1 MTLRLKQIRLTNW
14 KCYPSQNITFNRHPD
29 RKIQIIFGNNGHGK
43 TSLMTAILWCLYGGD
58 IVSKETLKT
67 YFYRGK
73 DDSSSAEEKEMRVE
87 LNFTKN
93 EKNYFISRTAKLKV
107 NGSTFYPSVE
117 EALFYED
124 GTMKGSNSREYIEA
138 LLPKSIRDFFCF
150 DGLKIEQ
157 YAQITQTKEA
167 KEAIEKVLGIPELR
181 NLRDDTEKALQ
192 ELEKRLNKAEGTSQ
206 KFTDKLQ
213 QLRELEEEIYLQ
225 QGQLKNAKDSE
236 KEAIIIYQDAQ
247 ERASQIESLRDKL
260 EEKNYLDKNRIELQP
275 QLNNVQ
281 KDIDSWLKKASIP
294 LLINFVQEMVDDW
307 QVTSLKSTSK
317 TNSTAFLKAILD
329 DESCLCG
336 RCLDKNSRDFILQQI
351 AELESLE
358 VDKATII
365 EKEQIRFHLQGII
378 RDNAKFSNY
387 SQLLL
392 KRDRLEEEIEEIN
405 QHIKQLNKE
414 TTGIN
419 QDSANEIWRKVG
431 ESEQKI
437 KRSEERIERL
447 QKEIETQ
454 EKQLENLRKE
464 VEILASENQTTL
476 MLSNQVKMARGLK
489 NATNELIEWHID
501 NSRKRINQVTSDR
514 YLQVTNKPDEY
525 VRVEVTEE
533 YTLGIRTITGKLLNP
548 DVLSAGE
555 KEALAFAF
563 ITGLN
568 QITDTCVP
576 LIMDTPFGHLDEKHQ
591 KNIIKSLSNLNSQVI
606 ILATDR
612 DLPDPLLNLLLPYT
626 TDMFKIHRL
635 AADEDASTIE
645 VMEGY

>member
-14 KCYPSQNITFNRHPD
+14 KCYPSQNITFNLHPH

-43 TSLMTAILWCLYGGD
+43 TSLMAAILWCLYGGD

-73 DDSSSAEEKEMRVE
+73 GDSSPAIEMRVE

-93 EKNYFISRTAKLKV
+93 DKNYFISRTAKLNV
-107 NGSTFYPSVE
+107 NGSTSYPSVE

-157 YAQITQTKEA
+157 YTQITQTKEA

-181 NLRDDTEKALQ
+181 NLRDDAEKALQ
-192 ELEKRLNKAEGTSQ
+192 ELENRLNKAEGTSQ
-206 KFTDKLQ
+206 PLRDKTQ
-213 QLRELEEEIYLQ
+213 QLRELEEEIDLK
-225 QGQLKNAKDSE
+225 QGQRKNAKDE
-236 KEAIIIYQDAQ
+236 GKNAMIIHQDAQ
-247 ERASQIESLRDKL
+247 EKAAQIKSLREKL
-260 EEKNYLDKNRIELQP
+260 EEIHNLEKKRIGLQT
-275 QLNNVQ
+275 QLNNLQ
-281 KDIDSWLKKASIP
+281 KSIDSWLKKASIP

-307 QVTSLKSTSK
+307 QVTSLKSTYK
-317 TNSTAFLKAILD
+317 TNSTAVLKAILD

-358 VDKATII
+358 VDNTTRI
-365 EKEQIRFHLQGII
+365 EKEQLSIDLQGII

-392 KRDRLEEEIEEIN
+392 QRDHLEEEIEEVN
-405 QHIKQLNKE
+405 QHIKQLKQE
-414 TTGIN
+414 STGID
-419 QDSANEIWRKVG
+419 QDSVREIWRKVD
-431 ESEQKI
+431 ESERKVKEI
-437 KRSEERIERL
+437 EERSERL
-447 QKEIETQ
+447 QKDIETK
-454 EKQLENLRKE
+454 EKELENLRKE
-464 VEILASENQTTL
+464 VEILARENQTTL

-501 NSRKRINQVTSDR
+501 NSQKMITQVTSDR
-514 YLQVTNKPDEY
+514 YLQVTNKPEEY
-525 VRVEVTEE
+525 RGVEITPE
-533 YTLGIRTITGKLLNP
+533 YTLGIRTITGKLLHP

-576 LIMDTPFGHLDEKHQ
+576 LIMDTPFGHLDKEHR
-591 KNIIKSLSNLNSQVI
+591 KNIINSLPNLNSQVI

-612 DLPDPLLNLLLPYT
+612 DLSDPLLNLLRPHT
-626 TDMFKIHRL
+626 TDIFKIHRL
-635 AADEDASTIE
+635 TADEDASVIE
-645 VMEGY
+645 MMES

>member
-1 MTLRLKQIRLTNW
+1 MTLRLRQIRLTNW
-14 KCYPSQNITFNRHPD
+14 KCYPSQNITFNLHPD

-43 TSLMTAILWCLYGGD
+43 TSLMEAILWCLYGGD
-58 IVSKETLKT
+58 IVSKETLRT

-73 DDSSSAEEKEMRVE
+73 YDSQLAAEMRVE

-93 EKNYFISRTAKLKV
+93 EKNYFISRTATLKV

-117 EALFYED
+117 EAVFYED

-150 DGLKIEQ
+150 DGLKIER
-157 YAQITQTKEA
+157 YAQMTQTKEA

-192 ELEKRLNKAEGTSQ
+192 ELEKRLNKAEGTS
-206 KFTDKLQ
+206 KDFKEKMQ
-213 QLRELEEEIYLQ
+213 QLRELEEEIDIQ
-225 QGQLKNAKDSE
+225 KGQLKNAKDNE
-236 KEAIIIYQDAQ
+236 KDAITIYEDAQ
-247 ERASQIESLRDKL
+247 EKAAQIESLREKL
-260 EEKNYLDKNRIELQP
+260 EKINNLDKKRIGLQT
-275 QLNNVQ
+275 QLNNLQ
-281 KDIDSWLKKASIP
+281 KSIDSWLKKASIP
-294 LLINFVQEMVDDW
+294 LLINFVQEMVDDL

-317 TNSTAFLKAILD
+317 TNSTAVLKAILE

-351 AELESLE
+351 AELESLKI
-358 VDKATII
+358 DNTSTIA
-365 EKEQIRFHLQGII
+365 KDDLRRDLQVII

-392 KRDRLEEEIEEIN
+392 QRDRLEEEIEEIN
-405 QHIKQLNKE
+405 QHIKRLKQE

-419 QDSANEIWRKVG
+419 QESANETWRKVG

-437 KRSEERIERL
+437 KMIQERIERL
-447 QKEIETQ
+447 QKEIEIK

-501 NSRKRINQVTSDR
+501 NSQKMINQVTSDR
-514 YLQVTNKPDEY
+514 YLQVTNKPEEY
-525 VRVEVTEE
+525 RGVEITPE

-576 LIMDTPFGHLDEKHQ
+576 LIMDTPFGHLDKEHQ
-591 KNIIKSLSNLNSQVI
+591 KNIINSLPNLNSQVI

-612 DLPDPLLNLLLPYT
+612 DLPDPLLNLLRPHTADIL
-626 TDMFKIHRL
+626 KIRRL
-635 AADEDASTIE
+635 AADEDASVIE
-645 VMEGY
+645 VMESY

>member
-14 KCYPSQNITFNRHPD
+14 KCYPSQNITFNLHPD

-73 DDSSSAEEKEMRVE
+73 DDSLPAIEMRVE
-87 LNFTKN
+87 LNFTKK

-107 NGSTFYPSVE
+107 NGSTSYPSVE

-124 GTMKGSNSREYIEA
+124 GTMRSNSREYIEA

-157 YAQITQTKEA
+157 YTQITQTKEA

-192 ELEKRLNKAEGTSQ
+192 ELENRLNKAKGTSQ
-206 KFTDKLQ
+206 AFKDKMQ
-213 QLRELEEEIYLQ
+213 QLRELEEEIYLKK
-225 QGQLKNAKDSE
+225 GQRKNAKDEE
-236 KEAIIIYQDAQ
+236 KNAQIIHHDAQ
-247 ERASQIESLRDKL
+247 EKAAQIESLREKL
-260 EEKNYLDKNRIELQP
+260 EEIHNLEKKRIGLQTQLDNLQ
-275 QLNNVQ
+275 
-281 KDIDSWLKKASIP
+281 KSIDSWLKKASIP
-294 LLINFVQEMVDDW
+294 LLINFVQEMADDL
-307 QVTSLKSTSK
+307 QVTSLKSTYK
-317 TNSTAFLKAILD
+317 TNSTAVLKAILD

-358 VDKATII
+358 VDNATRI
-365 EKEQIRFHLQGII
+365 EKDLIRIDLQGII

-392 KRDRLEEEIEEIN
+392 QRDLLEEEIEEIN
-405 QHIKQLNKE
+405 QHIKQLKQE

-419 QDSANEIWRKVG
+419 QSANEIWLKVG
-431 ESEQKI
+431 ESGKNV
-437 KRSEERIERL
+437 ERIQEKIERL
-447 QKEIETQ
+447 QKDIEIK

-464 VEILASENQTTL
+464 VEILASENKTTL
-476 MLSNQVKMARGLK
+476 MLSNQVKMAIRLK

-501 NSRKRINQVTSDR
+501 NSQKMINQVTSDR
-514 YLQVTNKPDEY
+514 YLQITSKPEEY
-525 VRVEVTEE
+525 RGVEITPE
-533 YTLGIRTITGKLLNP
+533 YTLGIRTLTGKLLNP

-576 LIMDTPFGHLDEKHQ
+576 LIMDTPFGHLDKEHQ
-591 KNIIKSLSNLNSQVI
+591 KNIINSLPNLNSQVI

-626 TDMFKIHRL
+626 TDIFKIHRL
-635 AADEDASTIE
+635 AADEDASVIE
-645 VMEGY
+645 VMESY

>member
-1 MTLRLKQIRLTNW
+1 
-14 KCYPSQNITFNRHPD
+14 
-29 RKIQIIFGNNGHGK
+29 
-43 TSLMTAILWCLYGGD
+43 MTAILWCLYGVD

-73 DDSSSAEEKEMRVE
+73 GDSSPAIEMRVE
-87 LNFTKN
+87 LNFIKN
-93 EKNYFISRTAKLKV
+93 EKNYFISRTAKLKG

-157 YAQITQTKEA
+157 YTQITQTKEA

-192 ELEKRLNKAEGTSQ
+192 ELETRLNKAEGTSQ
-206 KFTDKLQ
+206 VFRNKMQ
-213 QLRELEEEIYLQ
+213 QMRELEEDIDLKK
-225 QGQLKNAKDSE
+225 GQLKNAKNSE
-236 KEAIIIYQDAQ
+236 KDAIIIYQDAQ
-247 ERASQIESLRDKL
+247 EKAAQIESLREKL
-260 EEKNYLDKNRIELQP
+260 EEIHNLEKKRIGLQT
-275 QLNNVQ
+275 QLNNQQ
-281 KDIDSWLKKASIP
+281 KSIDSWLKKASIP
-294 LLINFVQEMVDDW
+294 LLINFVQEMVDDL
-307 QVTSLKSTSK
+307 QVTSLKSTYK
-317 TNSTAFLKAILD
+317 TNSTVILKAILD

-336 RCLDKNSRDFILQQI
+336 RCLDKNSRNFILQQI

-358 VDKATII
+358 VDNATRI
-365 EKEQIRFHLQGII
+365 EKDQIRIDLQGIM

-392 KRDRLEEEIEEIN
+392 QRDRLEEEIEEIN
-405 QHIKQLNKE
+405 QHIRQLKQE
-414 TTGIN
+414 TTGID
-419 QDSANEIWRKVG
+419 QDSVREIWRKVD
-431 ESEQKI
+431 ESERKVKVI
-437 KRSEERIERL
+437 EESVERL
-447 QKEIETQ
+447 QKEIEIK

-501 NSRKRINQVTSDR
+501 NSQKMINQATSDR
-514 YLQVTNKPDEY
+514 YLQVTNKPEEY
-525 VRVEVTEE
+525 RGVEITPE
-533 YTLGIRTITGKLLNP
+533 YTLGIRTITGKLLHP

-576 LIMDTPFGHLDEKHQ
+576 LIMDTPFGHLDEEHQ
-591 KNIIKSLSNLNSQVI
+591 KNIINSLPNLNSQVI

-612 DLPDPLLNLLLPYT
+612 DLNENLLNLLRPHTADIL
-626 TDMFKIHRL
+626 KINRL

>member
-1 MTLRLKQIRLTNW
+1 
-14 KCYPSQNITFNRHPD
+14 
-29 RKIQIIFGNNGHGK
+29 
-43 TSLMTAILWCLYGGD
+43 MTAILWCLYGLD

-73 DDSSSAEEKEMRVE
+73 DNSSPAREMRVE
-87 LNFTKN
+87 LNFTRN
-93 EKNYFISRTAKLKV
+93 EKNYFISRTAKLNV
-107 NGSTFYPSVE
+107 NGSTSSLSLE

-124 GTMKGSNSREYIEA
+124 GTMRSNSREYIEA

-157 YAQITQTKEA
+157 YTQITQTKEA

-192 ELEKRLNKAEGTSQ
+192 ELEKRLNKAKGTSQ
-206 KFTDKLQ
+206 EFTDKLQ
-213 QLRELEEEIYLQ
+213 QLRELEEEIDLKK
-225 QGQLKNAKDSE
+225 GQIKNAKYQE
-236 KEAIIIYQDAQ
+236 KNAIIIHQDAQ
-247 ERASQIESLRDKL
+247 EKAAQIESLREKL
-260 EEKNYLDKNRIELQP
+260 EEIHDLEKKRIGLQT

-281 KDIDSWLKKASIP
+281 KSIDSWLRKAPIP
-294 LLINFVQEMVDDW
+294 LMINFVQEMVDDL
-307 QVTSLKSTSK
+307 QVTSLKSTYK
-317 TNSTAFLKAILD
+317 TNSTAVLKAILH

-351 AELESLE
+351 AELELLE
-358 VDKATII
+358 VDNATRI
-365 EKEQIRFHLQGII
+365 EKDNLRIDLQGII
-378 RDNAKFSNY
+378 RDNAKFSHY

-392 KRDRLEEEIEEIN
+392 QRDRLEEEIEEIN
-405 QHIKQLNKE
+405 QHIKQLKQE

-419 QDSANEIWRKVG
+419 QDSVREIWRKVG
-431 ESEQKI
+431 ESERKVKEI
-437 KRSEERIERL
+437 EEKIERL
-447 QKEIETQ
+447 QKEIEIK
-454 EKQLENLRKE
+454 EKQLENLRRE
-464 VEILASENQTTL
+464 VEILASEDATTL
-476 MLSNQVKMARGLK
+476 MLSNQVTMARGLK

-591 KNIIKSLSNLNSQVI
+591 KNIIKSLPNLNSQVI

-612 DLPDPLLNLLLPYT
+612 DLNENLLNLLRPHTADIL
-626 TDMFKIHRL
+626 KINRL

>member
-14 KCYPSQNITFNRHPD
+14 KCYPSQNITFNLHPD

-43 TSLMTAILWCLYGGD
+43 TSLMTAILWCLYGVD

-73 DDSSSAEEKEMRVE
+73 GDSSPTIEMRVE
-87 LNFTKN
+87 LNFIKN
-93 EKNYFISRTAKLKV
+93 EKNYFISRQAKLKF
-107 NGSTFYPSVE
+107 NGSSSYPSVE

-124 GTMKGSNSREYIEA
+124 GTMRSNSREYIEA

-157 YAQITQTKEA
+157 YTQITQTKEA

-192 ELEKRLNKAEGTSQ
+192 ELENRLNKAEGTSQ
-206 KFTDKLQ
+206 VFRNKMQ
-213 QLRELEEEIYLQ
+213 QLRELEEDIDLKK
-225 QGQLKNAKDSE
+225 GQLKNAKDSE
-236 KEAIIIYQDAQ
+236 KDAIIIYQDAQ
-247 ERASQIESLRDKL
+247 EKAAQIESLREKL
-260 EEKNYLDKNRIELQP
+260 EEIHNLEKKRIGLQTQLDNLQ
-275 QLNNVQ
+275 
-281 KDIDSWLKKASIP
+281 KSIDSWLKKASIP
-294 LLINFVQEMVDDW
+294 LLINFVQEMVDDL
-307 QVTSLKSTSK
+307 QVTSLKSTYK
-317 TNSTAFLKAILD
+317 TNSTAILQAILD

-358 VDKATII
+358 VDNATRI
-365 EKEQIRFHLQGII
+365 EKDQIRIDLQGIM

-392 KRDRLEEEIEEIN
+392 QRDRLEEKTEEIN
-405 QHIKQLNKE
+405 QHIRQLKQE
-414 TTGIN
+414 TTGID
-419 QDSANEIWRKVG
+419 QDSVREIWRKVG
-431 ESEQKI
+431 ESGKNVEMIQ
-437 KRSEERIERL
+437 ERIERL
-447 QKEIETQ
+447 QKEIEIK

-501 NSRKRINQVTSDR
+501 NSQKMINQVTSDR
-514 YLQVTNKPDEY
+514 YLQVTNKPEEY
-525 VRVEVTEE
+525 RGVEITPE

-576 LIMDTPFGHLDEKHQ
+576 LIMDTPFGHLDEEHQ
-591 KNIIKSLSNLNSQVI
+591 KNIINSLPNLNSQVI

-612 DLPDPLLNLLLPYT
+612 DLNENLLNLLRPHTADIL
-626 TDMFKIHRL
+626 KINRL

>member
-14 KCYPSQNITFNRHPD
+14 KCYPSQNITFNLHPD

-43 TSLMTAILWCLYGGD
+43 TSLMTAILWCLYGVD

-73 DDSSSAEEKEMRVE
+73 GDSSPAIEMRVE
-87 LNFTKN
+87 LNFIKN
-93 EKNYFISRTAKLKV
+93 EKNYFISRTAKLKG

-157 YAQITQTKEA
+157 YTQITQTKEA

-192 ELEKRLNKAEGTSQ
+192 ELENRLNKAEGTSQ
-206 KFTDKLQ
+206 VFRNKMQ
-213 QLRELEEEIYLQ
+213 QMRELEEDIDLKK
-225 QGQLKNAKDSE
+225 GQLKNAKNSE
-236 KEAIIIYQDAQ
+236 KDAIIIYQDAQ
-247 ERASQIESLRDKL
+247 EKAAQIESLREKL
-260 EEKNYLDKNRIELQP
+260 EEIHNLEKKRIGLQTQLDNLQ
-275 QLNNVQ
+275 
-281 KDIDSWLKKASIP
+281 KSIDSWLKKASIP
-294 LLINFVQEMVDDW
+294 LLINFVQEMADDL
-307 QVTSLKSTSK
+307 QVTSFKSTYK
-317 TNSTAFLKAILD
+317 TNSTAVLKAILED
-329 DESCLCG
+329 KSCLCG

-358 VDKATII
+358 MDNATRI
-365 EKEQIRFHLQGII
+365 EKDQIRIDLQGII

-387 SQLLL
+387 SQLLSQ
-392 KRDRLEEEIEEIN
+392 RDLLEEEIEEIN
-405 QHIKQLNKE
+405 QHIKQLKQE

-419 QDSANEIWRKVG
+419 QDSVRDIWRKVD
-431 ESEQKI
+431 ESEGKVKNI
-437 KRSEERIERL
+437 EERIERL
-447 QKEIETQ
+447 QKEIEIK
-454 EKQLENLRKE
+454 EKQLENLRQE

-476 MLSNQVKMARGLK
+476 MLSNQVTMARGLK

-501 NSRKRINQVTSDR
+501 NSQKMINQLTSDR
-514 YLQVTNKPDEY
+514 YLQVTNKPEEY
-525 VRVEVTEE
+525 TGVEITPE

-576 LIMDTPFGHLDEKHQ
+576 LIMDTPFGHLDEEHQ
-591 KNIIKSLSNLNSQVI
+591 KNIIKSLPNLNSQVI

-612 DLPDPLLNLLLPYT
+612 DLPDPLLNLLRPHTADIL
-626 TDMFKIHRL
+626 KINRL
-635 AADEDASTIE
+635 AADEDASVIE
-645 VMEGY
+645 VMESY

>member
-14 KCYPSQNITFNRHPD
+14 KCYPSQNITFNLHPD
-29 RKIQIIFGNNGHGK
+29 RKIQIIFGNNGYGK
-43 TSLMTAILWCLYGGD
+43 TSLMEGILWCLYGGD

-73 DDSSSAEEKEMRVE
+73 GDSSPAIEMRVE

-93 EKNYFISRTAKLKV
+93 DKNYFISRTAKLNV
-107 NGSTFYPSVE
+107 NGSTSYPSVE

-157 YAQITQTKEA
+157 YTQITQTKEA

-181 NLRDDTEKALQ
+181 NLRDDAEKALQ
-192 ELEKRLNKAEGTSQ
+192 ELENRLNKAEGTSQ
-206 KFTDKLQ
+206 IFKDKLQ
-213 QLRELEEEIYLQ
+213 QLRELEEAI
-225 QGQLKNAKDSE
+225 GIKKDQLKNAKLQE
-236 KEAIIIYQDAQ
+236 KHEIIIYQDAQ
-247 ERASQIESLRDKL
+247 EKAAQIESLREKL
-260 EEKNYLDKNRIELQP
+260 QEIHNLEKKRIGLET
-275 QLNNVQ
+275 QLNNLQ
-281 KDIDSWLKKASIP
+281 KSIDSWLKKASIP
-294 LLINFVQEMVDDW
+294 LLINFVQEMVDDL
-307 QVTSLKSTSK
+307 QVTSLKSTYK
-317 TNSTAFLKAILD
+317 TNSTAVLKAILD

-336 RCLDKNSRDFILQQI
+336 RCLDKNSRDFIFQQI
-351 AELESLE
+351 AELELLN
-358 VDKATII
+358 VDNYTSI
-365 EKEQIRFHLQGII
+365 EKDNLRIDLQGII

-392 KRDRLEEEIEEIN
+392 KRDHLEEEIEEIN

-419 QDSANEIWRKVG
+419 QESANDIWRKVG
-431 ESEQKI
+431 ESGKKVEMIQEK
-437 KRSEERIERL
+437 IERL
-447 QKEIETQ
+447 QKEIEIK
-454 EKQLENLRKE
+454 EKELENLRRE
-464 VEILASENQTTL
+464 VEILARENQTTL

-501 NSRKRINQVTSDR
+501 NYQKMINRVTSDR
-514 YLQVTNKPDEY
+514 YLQVTNKPEEY
-525 VRVEVTEE
+525 RGVEITPE

-555 KEALAFAF
+555 KQALAFAF

-576 LIMDTPFGHLDEKHQ
+576 LIMDTPFGHLDKEHQ
-591 KNIIKSLSNLNSQVI
+591 KNIINSLPNLNSQVI

-612 DLPDPLLNLLLPYT
+612 DLPDPLLNLLRPHTADIL
-626 TDMFKIHRL
+626 KINRL
-635 AADEDASTIE
+635 AADEDASVIE
-645 VMEGY
+645 VMENY

>member
-1 MTLRLKQIRLTNW
+1 
-14 KCYPSQNITFNRHPD
+14 
-29 RKIQIIFGNNGHGK
+29 
-43 TSLMTAILWCLYGGD
+43 MTAILWCLYGVD

-73 DDSSSAEEKEMRVE
+73 GDSSPAIEMRVE
-87 LNFTKN
+87 LNFIKN
-93 EKNYFISRTAKLKV
+93 EKNYFISRTAKLKG

-157 YAQITQTKEA
+157 YTQITQTKEA

-192 ELEKRLNKAEGTSQ
+192 ELENRLNKAEGTSQ
-206 KFTDKLQ
+206 VFRNKMQ
-213 QLRELEEEIYLQ
+213 QMRELEEDIDLKK
-225 QGQLKNAKDSE
+225 GQLKNARNSE
-236 KEAIIIYQDAQ
+236 KDAIIIYQDAQ
-247 ERASQIESLRDKL
+247 EKAAQIESLREKL
-260 EEKNYLDKNRIELQP
+260 EEIHNLEKKRIGLQT
-275 QLNNVQ
+275 QLNNQQ
-281 KDIDSWLKKASIP
+281 KSIDSWLKKASIP
-294 LLINFVQEMVDDW
+294 LLINFVQEMVDDL
-307 QVTSLKSTSK
+307 QVTSLKSAYK
-317 TNSTAFLKAILD
+317 TNSTVILKAILD

-336 RCLDKNSRDFILQQI
+336 RCLDKNSRNFILQQI

-358 VDKATII
+358 VDNATRI
-365 EKEQIRFHLQGII
+365 EKDQIRIDLQGIM

-392 KRDRLEEEIEEIN
+392 QRDRLEEEIEEIN
-405 QHIKQLNKE
+405 QHIRQLKQE
-414 TTGIN
+414 TTGMD
-419 QDSANEIWRKVG
+419 QDSVREIWRKVD
-431 ESEQKI
+431 ESERKVKVI
-437 KRSEERIERL
+437 EESVERL
-447 QKEIETQ
+447 QKEIEIK

-501 NSRKRINQVTSDR
+501 NSQKMINQATSDR
-514 YLQVTNKPDEY
+514 YLQVTNKPEEY
-525 VRVEVTEE
+525 RGVEITPE
-533 YTLGIRTITGKLLNP
+533 YTLGIRTITGKLLHP

-576 LIMDTPFGHLDEKHQ
+576 LIMDTPFGHLDEEHQ
-591 KNIIKSLSNLNSQVI
+591 KNIINSLPNLNSQVI

-612 DLPDPLLNLLLPYT
+612 DLPDPLLNLLHPHT
-626 TDMFKIHRL
+626 TDILKIHRL
-635 AADEDASTIE
+635 AADEDASVIE
-645 VMEGY
+645 VMESH

>member
-14 KCYPSQNITFNRHPD
+14 KCYPSQNITFNLHPD

-43 TSLMTAILWCLYGGD
+43 TSLMTGILWCLYGVD
-58 IVSKETLKT
+58 ILSKETLKT

-73 DDSSSAEEKEMRVE
+73 GDSSPTIEMRVE

-93 EKNYFISRTAKLKV
+93 EKNYFISRQAKLKF
-107 NGSTFYPSVE
+107 NGSSSYPSVE

-124 GTMKGSNSREYIEA
+124 GTMRSNSREYIEA

-150 DGLKIEQ
+150 DGSKIEQ
-157 YAQITQTKEA
+157 YTQITQTKEA

-192 ELEKRLNKAEGTSQ
+192 ELENRLNKAKGTSQ
-206 KFTDKLQ
+206 TFRDKLQ
-213 QLRELEEEIYLQ
+213 ELRELEEDIDLKK
-225 QGQLKNAKDSE
+225 GQLKNAKDSE
-236 KEAIIIYQDAQ
+236 KDAIIIYQDAQ
-247 ERASQIESLRDKL
+247 EKAAQIESLREKL
-260 EEKNYLDKNRIELQP
+260 EEIHNLEKKRIGLQTQLDNQ
-275 QLNNVQ
+275 Q
-281 KDIDSWLKKASIP
+281 KSIDSWLKKASIP
-294 LLINFVQEMVDDW
+294 LLINFVQEMVDDL
-307 QVTSLKSTSK
+307 QVTSLKSTYK
-317 TNSTAFLKAILD
+317 TNSTVILKAILD

-336 RCLDKNSRDFILQQI
+336 RCLDKNSRNFILQQI

-358 VDKATII
+358 VDNATRI
-365 EKEQIRFHLQGII
+365 EKDQIRIDLQGIM

-392 KRDRLEEEIEEIN
+392 QRDRLEEKIEEIN
-405 QHIKQLNKE
+405 QHIRQLKQE
-414 TTGIN
+414 TTGID
-419 QDSANEIWRKVG
+419 QDSVREIWRKVG
-431 ESEQKI
+431 ESERKVKEI
-437 KRSEERIERL
+437 EERIERL
-447 QKEIETQ
+447 QKEIEIK

-501 NSRKRINQVTSDR
+501 NSQKMINQATSDR
-514 YLQVTNKPDEY
+514 YLQVTNKPEEY
-525 VRVEVTEE
+525 RGVEITPE
-533 YTLGIRTITGKLLNP
+533 YTLGIRTITGKLLHP

-576 LIMDTPFGHLDEKHQ
+576 LIMDTPFGHLDEEHQ
-591 KNIIKSLSNLNSQVI
+591 KNIINSLPNLNSQVI

-612 DLPDPLLNLLLPYT
+612 DLNENLLNLLRPHTADIL
-626 TDMFKIHRL
+626 KINRL

>member
-14 KCYPSQNITFNRHPD
+14 KCYPSQNITFNLHPD

-43 TSLMTAILWCLYGGD
+43 TSLMTAILWCLYGVD

-73 DDSSSAEEKEMRVE
+73 GDSSPAIEMRVE
-87 LNFTKN
+87 LNFIKN
-93 EKNYFISRTAKLKV
+93 EKNYFISRTAKLKG

-157 YAQITQTKEA
+157 YTQITQTKEA

-192 ELEKRLNKAEGTSQ
+192 ELETRLNKAEGTSQ
-206 KFTDKLQ
+206 VFRNKMQ
-213 QLRELEEEIYLQ
+213 QMRELEEDIDLKK
-225 QGQLKNAKDSE
+225 GQLKNAKNSE
-236 KEAIIIYQDAQ
+236 KDAIIIYQDAQ
-247 ERASQIESLRDKL
+247 EKAAQIESLREKL
-260 EEKNYLDKNRIELQP
+260 EEIHNLEKKRIGLQT
-275 QLNNVQ
+275 QLNNQQ
-281 KDIDSWLKKASIP
+281 KSIDSWLKKASIP
-294 LLINFVQEMVDDW
+294 LLINFVQEMVDDL
-307 QVTSLKSTSK
+307 QVTSLKSTYK
-317 TNSTAFLKAILD
+317 TNSTVILKAILD

-336 RCLDKNSRDFILQQI
+336 RCLDKNSRNFILQQI

-358 VDKATII
+358 VNNATRI
-365 EKEQIRFHLQGII
+365 EKDQIRIDLQGIM

-392 KRDRLEEEIEEIN
+392 QRDRLEEEIEEIN
-405 QHIKQLNKE
+405 QHIRQLKQE
-414 TTGIN
+414 TTGID
-419 QDSANEIWRKVG
+419 QDSVREIWRKVD
-431 ESEQKI
+431 ESERKVKVI
-437 KRSEERIERL
+437 EERVERL
-447 QKEIETQ
+447 QKEIEIK

-501 NSRKRINQVTSDR
+501 NSQKMINQATSDR
-514 YLQVTNKPDEY
+514 YLQVTNKPEEY
-525 VRVEVTEE
+525 RGVEITPE
-533 YTLGIRTITGKLLNP
+533 YTLGIRTITGKLLHP

-576 LIMDTPFGHLDEKHQ
+576 LIMDTPFGHLDEEHQ
-591 KNIIKSLSNLNSQVI
+591 KNIINSLPNLNSQVI

-612 DLPDPLLNLLLPYT
+612 DLPDPLLNLLHPHT
-626 TDMFKIHRL
+626 TDILKIHRL
-635 AADEDASTIE
+635 AADEDASVIE
-645 VMEGY
+645 VMESH

>member
-14 KCYPSQNITFNRHPD
+14 KCYPSQNITFNLHPD
-29 RKIQIIFGNNGHGK
+29 KKIQIIFGNNGHGK
-43 TSLMTAILWCLYGGD
+43 TSLMTGILWCLYGGD

-73 DDSSSAEEKEMRVE
+73 DDSSPAIEMRVE
-87 LNFTKN
+87 LNFTRN

-107 NGSTFYPSVE
+107 NGSSSYPSVE

-124 GTMKGSNSREYIEA
+124 GTIRSNSREYIEA

-157 YAQITQTKEA
+157 YTQITQTKEA

-192 ELEKRLNKAEGTSQ
+192 DLETRLNKAKGTSQ
-206 KFTDKLQ
+206 TFKDKLQ
-213 QLRELEEEIYLQ
+213 QLRELEEELDLKK
-225 QGQLKNAKDSE
+225 GQLKTAKDEE
-236 KEAIIIYQDAQ
+236 KNTKIIHQDAQ
-247 ERASQIESLRDKL
+247 EKAAQIESLREKL
-260 EEKNYLDKNRIELQP
+260 EEIHNLEKKRIGLRTQLDNLKNS
-275 QLNNVQ
+275 
-281 KDIDSWLKKASIP
+281 IDSWLKKASIP
-294 LLINFVQEMVDDW
+294 LLINFVQEMADDL
-307 QVTSLKSTSK
+307 QVTSLKSTYK
-317 TNSTAFLKAILD
+317 TNSTAVLKAIID

-358 VDKATII
+358 VDNATRI
-365 EKEQIRFHLQGII
+365 EKDLIRIDLQGII

-392 KRDRLEEEIEEIN
+392 QRDLLEEEIEEIN
-405 QHIKQLNKE
+405 QHIKQLKQE

-419 QDSANEIWRKVG
+419 QSANEIWLKVG
-431 ESEQKI
+431 ESGKNV
-437 KRSEERIERL
+437 ERIQEKIERL
-447 QKEIETQ
+447 QKDIEIK

-464 VEILASENQTTL
+464 VEILASENKTTL
-476 MLSNQVKMARGLK
+476 MLSNQVKMAIRLK

-501 NSRKRINQVTSDR
+501 NSQKMINQVSSDR
-514 YLQVTNKPDEY
+514 YLQITNKPEEY
-525 VRVEVTEE
+525 RGVEITPE

-576 LIMDTPFGHLDEKHQ
+576 LIMDTPFGHLDKEHQ
-591 KNIIKSLSNLNSQVI
+591 KNIINSLPNLNSQVI

-612 DLPDPLLNLLLPYT
+612 DLPDPLLNLLRPHS
-626 TDMFKIHRL
+626 TDIFKIHRL
-635 AADEDASTIE
+635 AADEDASVIE
-645 VMEGY
+645 VMESY

>member
-14 KCYPSQNITFNRHPD
+14 KCYPSQNITFNLHPD

-43 TSLMTAILWCLYGGD
+43 TSLMTAILWCLYGVD

-73 DDSSSAEEKEMRVE
+73 GDSSPAIEMRVE
-87 LNFTKN
+87 LNFIKN
-93 EKNYFISRTAKLKV
+93 EKNYFISRTAKLKG

-157 YAQITQTKEA
+157 YTQITQTKEA

-192 ELEKRLNKAEGTSQ
+192 ELENRLNKAEGTSQ
-206 KFTDKLQ
+206 VFRNKMQ
-213 QLRELEEEIYLQ
+213 QMRELEEDIDLKK
-225 QGQLKNAKDSE
+225 GQLKNARNSE
-236 KEAIIIYQDAQ
+236 KDAIIIYQDAQ
-247 ERASQIESLRDKL
+247 EKAAQIESLREKL
-260 EEKNYLDKNRIELQP
+260 EGIHNLEKKRIGLQT
-275 QLNNVQ
+275 QLNNQQ
-281 KDIDSWLKKASIP
+281 KSIDSWLKKASIP
-294 LLINFVQEMVDDW
+294 LLINFVQEMVDDL
-307 QVTSLKSTSK
+307 QVTSLKSTYK
-317 TNSTAFLKAILD
+317 TNSTVILKAILD

-336 RCLDKNSRDFILQQI
+336 RCLDKNSRNFILQQI

-358 VDKATII
+358 VDNATRI
-365 EKEQIRFHLQGII
+365 EKDQIRIDLQGIM

-392 KRDRLEEEIEEIN
+392 QRDRLEEEIEEIN
-405 QHIKQLNKE
+405 QHIRQLKQE
-414 TTGIN
+414 TTGMD
-419 QDSANEIWRKVG
+419 QDSVREIWRKVD
-431 ESEQKI
+431 ESERKVKVI
-437 KRSEERIERL
+437 EESVERL
-447 QKEIETQ
+447 QKEIEIK

-501 NSRKRINQVTSDR
+501 NSQKMINQATSDR
-514 YLQVTNKPDEY
+514 YLQVTNKPEEY
-525 VRVEVTEE
+525 RGVEITPE
-533 YTLGIRTITGKLLNP
+533 YTLGIRTITGKLLHP

-576 LIMDTPFGHLDEKHQ
+576 LIMDTPFGHLDEEHQ
-591 KNIIKSLSNLNSQVI
+591 KNIINSLPNLNSQVI

-612 DLPDPLLNLLLPYT
+612 DLPDPLLNLLHPHT
-626 TDMFKIHRL
+626 TDILKIHRL
-635 AADEDASTIE
+635 AADEDASVIE
-645 VMEGY
+645 VMESH

>member
-14 KCYPSQNITFNRHPD
+14 KCYPSQNITFNLHPD

-43 TSLMTAILWCLYGGD
+43 TSLMTGILWCLYGGD

-67 YFYRGK
+67 YFYRGEG
-73 DDSSSAEEKEMRVE
+73 DSSSAEEKEMRVE
-87 LNFTKN
+87 LNFIKN
-93 EKNYFISRTAKLKV
+93 EKNYFISRQAKLKF
-107 NGSTFYPSVE
+107 NGSSSYPSVE

-124 GTMKGSNSREYIEA
+124 GTMRSNSREYIEA

-157 YAQITQTKEA
+157 YTQITQTKEA

-192 ELEKRLNKAEGTSQ
+192 ELENRLNKAKGTSQ
-206 KFTDKLQ
+206 TFRDKLQ
-213 QLRELEEEIYLQ
+213 ELRELEEDIDLKK
-225 QGQLKNAKDSE
+225 GQLKNAKDSE
-236 KEAIIIYQDAQ
+236 KYAIIIYQDAQ
-247 ERASQIESLRDKL
+247 EKAAQIESLREKL
-260 EEKNYLDKNRIELQP
+260 EEIHNLEKKRIGLQTQLDNLQ
-275 QLNNVQ
+275 
-281 KDIDSWLKKASIP
+281 KSIDSWLKKASIP
-294 LLINFVQEMVDDW
+294 LLINFVQEMVDDL
-307 QVTSLKSTSK
+307 QVTSLKSTYK
-317 TNSTAFLKAILD
+317 TNSTAILKAILD

-358 VDKATII
+358 VDNATRI
-365 EKEQIRFHLQGII
+365 EKDQIRIDLQGIM

-392 KRDRLEEEIEEIN
+392 QRDRLEEEIEEIN
-405 QHIKQLNKE
+405 QHIRQLKQE
-414 TTGIN
+414 TTGID
-419 QDSANEIWRKVG
+419 QDSVREIWRKVG
-431 ESEQKI
+431 ESGKNVEMIQ
-437 KRSEERIERL
+437 ERIERL
-447 QKEIETQ
+447 QKEIEIK

-464 VEILASENQTTL
+464 VEILASENQTTW

-501 NSRKRINQVTSDR
+501 NSQKMINQVTSDR
-514 YLQVTNKPDEY
+514 YLQVTNKPEEY
-525 VRVEVTEE
+525 RGVEITPE

-576 LIMDTPFGHLDEKHQ
+576 LIMDTPFGHLDQEHQ
-591 KNIIKSLSNLNSQVI
+591 KNIINSLPNLNSQVI

-612 DLPDPLLNLLLPYT
+612 DLPDPLLNLLRPHT
-626 TDMFKIHRL
+626 TDILKIHRL
-635 AADEDASTIE
+635 AADEDASVIE
-645 VMEGY
+645 VMENY

>member
-14 KCYPSQNITFNRHPD
+14 KCYPSQNITFNLHPD

-43 TSLMTAILWCLYGGD
+43 TSLMTAILWCLYGVD

-73 DDSSSAEEKEMRVE
+73 GDSSPAIEMQVE
-87 LNFTKN
+87 LNFIKN
-93 EKNYFISRTAKLKV
+93 EKNYFISRTAKLKG

-157 YAQITQTKEA
+157 YTQITQTKEA

-192 ELEKRLNKAEGTSQ
+192 ELETRLNKAEGTSQ
-206 KFTDKLQ
+206 VFRNKMQ
-213 QLRELEEEIYLQ
+213 QMRELEEDIDLKK
-225 QGQLKNAKDSE
+225 GQLKNAKNSE
-236 KEAIIIYQDAQ
+236 KDAIIIYQDAQ
-247 ERASQIESLRDKL
+247 EKAAQIESLREKL
-260 EEKNYLDKNRIELQP
+260 EEIHNLEKKRIGLQT
-275 QLNNVQ
+275 QLNNQQ
-281 KDIDSWLKKASIP
+281 KSIDSWLKKASIP
-294 LLINFVQEMVDDW
+294 LLINFVQEMVDDL
-307 QVTSLKSTSK
+307 QVTSLKSAYK
-317 TNSTAFLKAILD
+317 TNSTVILKAILD

-336 RCLDKNSRDFILQQI
+336 RCLDKNSRNFILQQI

-358 VDKATII
+358 VDNATRI
-365 EKEQIRFHLQGII
+365 EKDQIRIDLQGIM

-392 KRDRLEEEIEEIN
+392 QRDRLEEEIEEIN
-405 QHIKQLNKE
+405 QHIRQLKQE
-414 TTGIN
+414 TTGID
-419 QDSANEIWRKVG
+419 QDSVREIWRKVD
-431 ESEQKI
+431 ESERKVKVI
-437 KRSEERIERL
+437 EERVERL
-447 QKEIETQ
+447 QKEIEIK

-501 NSRKRINQVTSDR
+501 NSQKMINQATSDR
-514 YLQVTNKPDEY
+514 YLQVTNKPEEY
-525 VRVEVTEE
+525 RGVEITPE
-533 YTLGIRTITGKLLNP
+533 YTLGIRTITGKLLHP

-576 LIMDTPFGHLDEKHQ
+576 LIMDTPFGHLDEEHQ
-591 KNIIKSLSNLNSQVI
+591 KNIINSLPNLNSQVI

-612 DLPDPLLNLLLPYT
+612 DLPDPLLNLLHPHT
-626 TDMFKIHRL
+626 TDILKIHRL
-635 AADEDASTIE
+635 AADEDASVIE
-645 VMEGY
+645 VMESH

>member
-14 KCYPSQNITFNRHPD
+14 KCYPSQNITFNLHPD

-43 TSLMTAILWCLYGGD
+43 TSLMEAILWCLYGGD
-58 IVSKETLKT
+58 IASKEALKT

-73 DDSSSAEEKEMRVE
+73 DDSQPESEMRVE

-93 EKNYFISRTAKLKV
+93 EKNYFISRKAILEVK
-107 NGSTFYPSVE
+107 GSTSYPKVE
-117 EALFYED
+117 EAIFYED

-157 YAQITQTKEA
+157 YTRMTQTKEA

-181 NLRDDTEKALQ
+181 NLRDDAEKALQ
-192 ELEKRLNKAEGTSQ
+192 ELEKRLNKAEGTS
-206 KFTDKLQ
+206 KDFRDKMQNLN
-213 QLRELEEEIYLQ
+213 ELEEEI
-225 QGQLKNAKDSE
+225 GIKKDQLKNAKDQE
-236 KEAIIIYQDAQ
+236 QDATTIYQDAQ

-260 EEKNYLDKNRIELQP
+260 EEINNLDKKLIRLQT
-275 QLNNVQ
+275 QLDTIQ
-281 KDIDSWLKKASIP
+281 KSIDSWLRKASIP
-294 LLINFVQEMVDDW
+294 LMINFVQEMVDNL
-307 QVTSLKSTSK
+307 QVTSLKSNYK
-317 TNSTAFLKAILD
+317 TNSTAILKAILHD
-329 DESCLCG
+329 ATCLCG
-336 RCLDKNSRDFILQQI
+336 RCLDQNSRDFILRQI
-351 AELESLE
+351 AELELLE
-358 VDKATII
+358 VDNATKT
-365 EKEQIRFHLQGII
+365 EKDFLRSDLQGII
-378 RDNAKFSNY
+378 RDNAKFSSY

-392 KRDRLEEEIEEIN
+392 QRDRLEDEIGEIN
-405 QHIKQLNKE
+405 QHIKQLKQD
-414 TTGIN
+414 TKDIN
-419 QDSANEIWRKVG
+419 QDSVSEIWRKVG

-437 KRSEERIERL
+437 KIVQERIERL
-447 QKEIETQ
+447 QREIEKQ

-464 VEILASENQTTL
+464 VEVLASENQTTA

-501 NSRKRINQVTSDR
+501 NSQKMINQVTSDR

-525 VRVEVTEE
+525 IGVEVTEE
-533 YTLGIRTITGKLLNP
+533 YTLGIRTITEKLLHP

-568 QITDTCVP
+568 QIADTSIP
-576 LIMDTPFGHLDEKHQ
+576 LIMDTPFGHLDKEHQ
-591 KNIIKSLSNLNSQVI
+591 ENIINSLPNLNSQVI

-612 DLPDPLLNLLLPYT
+612 DLPDPLLNLLRPHTADIL
-626 TDMFKIHRL
+626 KIHRL
-635 AADEDASTIE
+635 AADEDASLIE
-645 VMEGY
+645 VMET

>member
-14 KCYPSQNITFNRHPD
+14 KCYPSQNITFNLHPD

-43 TSLMTAILWCLYGGD
+43 TSLMTGILWCLYGGD

-73 DDSSSAEEKEMRVE
+73 DDSSPAKEMRVE
-87 LNFTKN
+87 LNFTRN
-93 EKNYFISRTAKLKV
+93 EKNYFISRTAKLNV
-107 NGSTFYPSVE
+107 NGSTSSLSLE

-124 GTMKGSNSREYIEA
+124 GTIRSNSREYIEA

-157 YAQITQTKEA
+157 YTQITQTKEA

-192 ELEKRLNKAEGTSQ
+192 DLETRLNKAKGTSQ
-206 KFTDKLQ
+206 TFKDKLQ
-213 QLRELEEEIYLQ
+213 QLRELEEELDLKK
-225 QGQLKNAKDSE
+225 GQLKTAKDEE
-236 KEAIIIYQDAQ
+236 KNTKIIHQDAQ
-247 ERASQIESLRDKL
+247 EKAAQIESLREKL
-260 EEKNYLDKNRIELQP
+260 EEIHNLEKKRIGLQT
-275 QLNNVQ
+275 QLNNLQ
-281 KDIDSWLKKASIP
+281 KSIDSWLKKAAIP
-294 LLINFVQEMVDDW
+294 LLINFVQEMADDL
-307 QVTSLKSTSK
+307 QVTSLKSTYK
-317 TNSTAFLKAILD
+317 TNSTAVLKAIID

-358 VDKATII
+358 VDNATRI
-365 EKEQIRFHLQGII
+365 EKDLIRIDLQGII

-392 KRDRLEEEIEEIN
+392 QRDLLEEEIEEIN
-405 QHIKQLNKE
+405 QHIKQLKQE

-419 QDSANEIWRKVG
+419 QSANEIWLKVG
-431 ESEQKI
+431 ESGKNV
-437 KRSEERIERL
+437 ERIQEKIERL
-447 QKEIETQ
+447 QKDIEIK

-464 VEILASENQTTL
+464 VEILASENKTTL
-476 MLSNQVKMARGLK
+476 MLSNQVKMAIRLK

-501 NSRKRINQVTSDR
+501 NSQKMINQVSSDR
-514 YLQVTNKPDEY
+514 YLQITNKPEEY
-525 VRVEVTEE
+525 RGVEITPE

-576 LIMDTPFGHLDEKHQ
+576 LIMDTPFGHLDKEHQ
-591 KNIIKSLSNLNSQVI
+591 KNIINSLPNLSSQVI

-612 DLPDPLLNLLLPYT
+612 DLPDPLLNLLRPHS
-626 TDMFKIHRL
+626 TDIFKIHRL
-635 AADEDASTIE
+635 AADEDASVIE
-645 VMEGY
+645 VMESY

>member
-14 KCYPSQNITFNRHPD
+14 KCYPSQNITFNLHPD

-43 TSLMTAILWCLYGGD
+43 TSLMTAILWCLYGVD

-73 DDSSSAEEKEMRVE
+73 DDSSSVEEKEMRVE
-87 LNFTKN
+87 LNFTRN

-107 NGSTFYPSVE
+107 NGSSSYPSVE

-124 GTMKGSNSREYIEA
+124 GTMRSNSREYIEA

-157 YAQITQTKEA
+157 YTQITQTKEA

-192 ELEKRLNKAEGTSQ
+192 ELENRLNKAKGTSQ
-206 KFTDKLQ
+206 TFKDKLQ
-213 QLRELEEEIYLQ
+213 QLRELEEELDLKK
-225 QGQLKNAKDSE
+225 GQLKTAKDEE
-236 KEAIIIYQDAQ
+236 KKAIIIHKNAQ
-247 ERASQIESLRDKL
+247 EKAAQIESLREKL
-260 EEKNYLDKNRIELQP
+260 EEIHNLEKKRIGLQTQLDNLQ
-275 QLNNVQ
+275 
-281 KDIDSWLKKASIP
+281 KSIDSWLKKAAIP
-294 LLINFVQEMVDDW
+294 LLINFVQEMADDL

-317 TNSTAFLKAILD
+317 TNSTAVLKAILED
-329 DESCLCG
+329 KSCLCG

-358 VDKATII
+358 MDNATRI
-365 EKEQIRFHLQGII
+365 EKEQIRIDLQGII

-387 SQLLL
+387 SQLLSQ
-392 KRDRLEEEIEEIN
+392 RDLLEEEIEEIN
-405 QHIKQLNKE
+405 QHIKQLKQE

-419 QDSANEIWRKVG
+419 QDSVREIWRKVI
-431 ESEQKI
+431 ESEGKVREI
-437 KRSEERIERL
+437 EEKIERL
-447 QKEIETQ
+447 QKEIEIK
-454 EKQLENLRKE
+454 EKQLEDLRKQ
-464 VEILASENQTTL
+464 VQILASENQTTL

-501 NSRKRINQVTSDR
+501 NSQKMINQVTSDR
-514 YLQVTNKPDEY
+514 YLQVTNKPEEY
-525 VRVEVTEE
+525 RGVEITPE

-568 QITDTCVP
+568 QITDNCVP
-576 LIMDTPFGHLDEKHQ
+576 LIMDTPFG
-591 KNIIKSLSNLNSQVI
+591 
-606 ILATDR
+606 
-612 DLPDPLLNLLLPYT
+612 
-626 TDMFKIHRL
+626 
-635 AADEDASTIE
+635 
-645 VMEGY
+645 

>member
-14 KCYPSQNITFNRHPD
+14 KCYPSQNITFNLHTD
-29 RKIQIIFGNNGHGK
+29 RNIQIIFGNNGHGK
-43 TSLMTAILWCLYGGD
+43 TSLMTAILWCLYGVD

-73 DDSSSAEEKEMRVE
+73 DDSSPAIEIRVE
-87 LNFTKN
+87 LNFTRN
-93 EKNYFISRTAKLKV
+93 EKNYFISRTAKLKD
-107 NGSTFYPSVE
+107 NGITSYPSVE

-124 GTMKGSNSREYIEA
+124 GTIKASNSREYIEA

-150 DGLKIEQ
+150 DGSKIEQ
-157 YAQITQTKEA
+157 YAQITQTKAA

-192 ELEKRLNKAEGTSQ
+192 ELENRLNKAEGTSQ
-206 KFTDKLQ
+206 IFKDKLQ
-213 QLRELEEEIYLQ
+213 QLQELEEEIAFQ

-236 KEAIIIYQDAQ
+236 KDAIIIYQVAQ
-247 ERASQIESLRDKL
+247 EKAAQIESLREKL
-260 EEKNYLDKNRIELQP
+260 EEIYNLEKKRIGLQTE
-275 QLNNVQ
+275 LNNLQ
-281 KDIDSWLKKASIP
+281 NSIDSWLKKASIP
-294 LLINFVQEMVDDW
+294 LLINFVQEMADDL
-307 QVTSLKSTSK
+307 QVTSLKSTYK
-317 TNSTAFLKAILD
+317 TNSAAVFKAILD

-336 RCLDKNSRDFILQQI
+336 RCLDKNSRDFILEKI

-358 VDKATII
+358 VDNVTRI
-365 EKEQIRFHLQGII
+365 EKDQLRIDLQGII

-392 KRDRLEEEIEEIN
+392 QRDHLEEEIEEIN
-405 QHIKQLNKE
+405 QHIKQLKQE

-419 QDSANEIWRKVG
+419 QDSVREIWRKVG
-431 ESEQKI
+431 ESERKVKEI
-437 KRSEERIERL
+437 EEKIERL
-447 QKEIETQ
+447 QKDIKIK

-501 NSRKRINQVTSDR
+501 NSQKMINQVTSDR
-514 YLQVTNKPDEY
+514 YLQITNKPEEY
-525 VRVEVTEE
+525 RGVEITPE

-576 LIMDTPFGHLDEKHQ
+576 LIMDTPFGHLDEEHR
-591 KNIIKSLSNLNSQVI
+591 KNIINSLPNLNSQVI

-612 DLPDPLLNLLLPYT
+612 DLPDRLLNLLLPYT
-626 TDMFKIHRL
+626 TDIFKIHRL
-635 AADEDASTIE
+635 AANEDASVIE
-645 VMEGY
+645 VMENY

>member
-14 KCYPSQNITFNRHPD
+14 KCYPSQNITFNLHPD

-43 TSLMTAILWCLYGGD
+43 TSLMTAILWCLYGVD

-73 DDSSSAEEKEMRVE
+73 GDSSPAIEMQVE
-87 LNFTKN
+87 LNFIKN
-93 EKNYFISRTAKLKV
+93 EKNYFISRTAKLKG

-157 YAQITQTKEA
+157 YTQITQTKEA

-192 ELEKRLNKAEGTSQ
+192 ELENRLNKAEGTSQ
-206 KFTDKLQ
+206 VFRNKMQ
-213 QLRELEEEIYLQ
+213 QMRELEEDIDLKK
-225 QGQLKNAKDSE
+225 GQLKNAKNSE
-236 KEAIIIYQDAQ
+236 KDAIIIYQDAQ
-247 ERASQIESLRDKL
+247 EKAAQIESLREKL
-260 EEKNYLDKNRIELQP
+260 EEIHNLEKKRIGLQT
-275 QLNNVQ
+275 QLNNQQ
-281 KDIDSWLKKASIP
+281 KSIDSWLKKASIP
-294 LLINFVQEMVDDW
+294 LLINFVQEMVDDL
-307 QVTSLKSTSK
+307 QVTSLKSAYK
-317 TNSTAFLKAILD
+317 TNSTVILKAILD

-336 RCLDKNSRDFILQQI
+336 RCLDKNSRNFILQQI

-358 VDKATII
+358 VDNATRI
-365 EKEQIRFHLQGII
+365 EKDQIRIDLQGIM

-392 KRDRLEEEIEEIN
+392 QRDRLEEEIEEIN
-405 QHIKQLNKE
+405 QHIRQLKQE
-414 TTGIN
+414 TTGMD
-419 QDSANEIWRKVG
+419 QDSVREIWRKVD
-431 ESEQKI
+431 ESERKVKVI
-437 KRSEERIERL
+437 EESVERL
-447 QKEIETQ
+447 QKEIEIK

-501 NSRKRINQVTSDR
+501 NSQKMINQATSDR
-514 YLQVTNKPDEY
+514 YLQVTNKPEEY
-525 VRVEVTEE
+525 RGVEITPE

-576 LIMDTPFGHLDEKHQ
+576 LIMDTPFGHLDEEHQ
-591 KNIIKSLSNLNSQVI
+591 KNIIKSLPNLNSQVI

-612 DLPDPLLNLLLPYT
+612 DLNENLLNLLRPHTADIL
-626 TDMFKIHRL
+626 KINRL

>member
-14 KCYPSQNITFNRHPD
+14 KCYPSQNITFNLHPD

-43 TSLMTAILWCLYGGD
+43 TSLMTGILWCLYGVD
-58 IVSKETLKT
+58 ILSKETLKT

-73 DDSSSAEEKEMRVE
+73 GDSSPTIEMRVE

-93 EKNYFISRTAKLKV
+93 EKNYFISRQAKLKF
-107 NGSTFYPSVE
+107 NGSSSYPSVE

-124 GTMKGSNSREYIEA
+124 GTMRSNSREYIEA

-150 DGLKIEQ
+150 DGSKIEQ
-157 YAQITQTKEA
+157 YTQITQTKEA

-192 ELEKRLNKAEGTSQ
+192 ELENRLNKAKGTSQ
-206 KFTDKLQ
+206 TFRDKLQ
-213 QLRELEEEIYLQ
+213 ELRELEEDIDLKK
-225 QGQLKNAKDSE
+225 GQLKNAKDSE
-236 KEAIIIYQDAQ
+236 KEIHN
-247 ERASQIESLRDKL
+247 L
-260 EEKNYLDKNRIELQP
+260 EKKRIGLQTQLDNQ
-275 QLNNVQ
+275 Q
-281 KDIDSWLKKASIP
+281 KSIDSWLKKASIP
-294 LLINFVQEMVDDW
+294 LLINFVQEMVDDL
-307 QVTSLKSTSK
+307 QVTSLKSTYK
-317 TNSTAFLKAILD
+317 TNSTVILKAILD

-336 RCLDKNSRDFILQQI
+336 RCLDKNSRNFILQQI

-358 VDKATII
+358 VDNATRI
-365 EKEQIRFHLQGII
+365 EKDQIRIDLQGIM

-392 KRDRLEEEIEEIN
+392 QRDRLEEKIEEIN
-405 QHIKQLNKE
+405 QHIRQLKQE
-414 TTGIN
+414 TTGID
-419 QDSANEIWRKVG
+419 QDSVREIWRKVG
-431 ESEQKI
+431 ESERKVKEI
-437 KRSEERIERL
+437 EERIERL
-447 QKEIETQ
+447 QKEIEIK

-501 NSRKRINQVTSDR
+501 NSQKMINQATSDR
-514 YLQVTNKPDEY
+514 YLQVTNKPEEY
-525 VRVEVTEE
+525 RGVEITPE
-533 YTLGIRTITGKLLNP
+533 YTLGIRTITGKLLHP

-576 LIMDTPFGHLDEKHQ
+576 LIMDTPFGHLDEEHQ
-591 KNIIKSLSNLNSQVI
+591 KNIINSLPNLNSQVI

-612 DLPDPLLNLLLPYT
+612 DLNENLLNLLRPHTADIL
-626 TDMFKIHRL
+626 KINRL

>member
-14 KCYPSQNITFNRHPD
+14 KCYPSQNITFNLHPD

-43 TSLMTAILWCLYGGD
+43 TSLMTGILWCLYGVD
-58 IVSKETLKT
+58 ILSKETLKT

-73 DDSSSAEEKEMRVE
+73 GDSSPTIEMRVE

-93 EKNYFISRTAKLKV
+93 EKNYFISRQAKLKF
-107 NGSTFYPSVE
+107 NGSSSYPSVE

-124 GTMKGSNSREYIEA
+124 GTMRSNSREYIEA

-150 DGLKIEQ
+150 DGSKIEQ
-157 YAQITQTKEA
+157 YTQITQTKEA

-192 ELEKRLNKAEGTSQ
+192 ELENRLNKAKGTSQ
-206 KFTDKLQ
+206 TFRDKLQ
-213 QLRELEEEIYLQ
+213 ELRELEEDIDLKK
-225 QGQLKNAKDSE
+225 GQLKNAKDSE
-236 KEAIIIYQDAQ
+236 KDAIIIYQDAQ
-247 ERASQIESLRDKL
+247 EKAVQIESLREKL
-260 EEKNYLDKNRIELQP
+260 EEIHNLEKKRIGLQTQLDNQ
-275 QLNNVQ
+275 Q
-281 KDIDSWLKKASIP
+281 KYIDSWLKKASIP
-294 LLINFVQEMVDDW
+294 LLINFVQEMVDDL
-307 QVTSLKSTSK
+307 QVTSLKSTYK
-317 TNSTAFLKAILD
+317 TNSTVILKAILD

-336 RCLDKNSRDFILQQI
+336 RCLDKNSRNFILQQI

-358 VDKATII
+358 VDNATRI
-365 EKEQIRFHLQGII
+365 EKDQIRIDLQGIM

-392 KRDRLEEEIEEIN
+392 QRDRLEEKIEEIN
-405 QHIKQLNKE
+405 QHIRQLKQE
-414 TTGIN
+414 TTGID
-419 QDSANEIWRKVG
+419 QDSVREIWRKVG
-431 ESEQKI
+431 ESERKVKEI
-437 KRSEERIERL
+437 EERIERL
-447 QKEIETQ
+447 QKEIEIK

-501 NSRKRINQVTSDR
+501 NSQKMINQATSDR
-514 YLQVTNKPDEY
+514 YLQVTNKPEEY
-525 VRVEVTEE
+525 RGVEITPE
-533 YTLGIRTITGKLLNP
+533 YTLGIRTITGKLLHP

-576 LIMDTPFGHLDEKHQ
+576 LIMDTPFGHLDEEHQ
-591 KNIIKSLSNLNSQVI
+591 KNIINSLPNLNSQVI

-612 DLPDPLLNLLLPYT
+612 DLNENLLNLLRPHTADIL
-626 TDMFKIHRL
+626 KINRL

>member
-1 MTLRLKQIRLTNW
+1 
-14 KCYPSQNITFNRHPD
+14 
-29 RKIQIIFGNNGHGK
+29 
-43 TSLMTAILWCLYGGD
+43 MTAILWCLYGVD

-73 DDSSSAEEKEMRVE
+73 GDSSPAIEMQVE
-87 LNFTKN
+87 LNFIKN
-93 EKNYFISRTAKLKV
+93 EKNYFISRTAKLKG

-157 YAQITQTKEA
+157 YTQITQTKEA

-192 ELEKRLNKAEGTSQ
+192 ELETRLNKAEGTSQ
-206 KFTDKLQ
+206 VFRNKMQ
-213 QLRELEEEIYLQ
+213 QMRELEEDIDLKK
-225 QGQLKNAKDSE
+225 GQLKNARNSE
-236 KEAIIIYQDAQ
+236 KDAIIIYQDAQ
-247 ERASQIESLRDKL
+247 EKAAQIESLREKL
-260 EEKNYLDKNRIELQP
+260 EEIHNLEKKRIGLQT
-275 QLNNVQ
+275 QLNNQQ
-281 KDIDSWLKKASIP
+281 KSIDSWLKKASIP
-294 LLINFVQEMVDDW
+294 LLINFVQEMVDDL
-307 QVTSLKSTSK
+307 QVTSLKSTYK
-317 TNSTAFLKAILD
+317 TNSTVILKAILD

-336 RCLDKNSRDFILQQI
+336 RCLDKNSRNFILQQI

-358 VDKATII
+358 VNNATRI
-365 EKEQIRFHLQGII
+365 EKDQIRIDLQGIM

-392 KRDRLEEEIEEIN
+392 QRDRLEEEIEEIN
-405 QHIKQLNKE
+405 QHIRQLKQE
-414 TTGIN
+414 TTGID
-419 QDSANEIWRKVG
+419 QDSVREIWRKVD
-431 ESEQKI
+431 ESERKVKVI
-437 KRSEERIERL
+437 EERVERL
-447 QKEIETQ
+447 QKEIEIK

-501 NSRKRINQVTSDR
+501 NSQKMINQATSDR
-514 YLQVTNKPDEY
+514 YLQVTNKPEEY
-525 VRVEVTEE
+525 RGVEITPE
-533 YTLGIRTITGKLLNP
+533 YTLGIRTITGKLLHP

-576 LIMDTPFGHLDEKHQ
+576 LIMDTPFGHLDEEHQ
-591 KNIIKSLSNLNSQVI
+591 KNIINSLPNLNSQVI

-612 DLPDPLLNLLLPYT
+612 DLPDPLLNLLHPHT
-626 TDMFKIHRL
+626 TDILKIHRL
-635 AADEDASTIE
+635 AADEDASVIE
-645 VMEGY
+645 VMESH